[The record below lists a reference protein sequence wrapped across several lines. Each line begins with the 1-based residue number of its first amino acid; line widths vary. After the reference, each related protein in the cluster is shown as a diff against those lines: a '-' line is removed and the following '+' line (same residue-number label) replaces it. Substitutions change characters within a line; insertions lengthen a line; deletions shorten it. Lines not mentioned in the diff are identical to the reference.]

1 MAAKAMIA
9 QCVISP
15 WWARC
20 SDHAPANSVRLLAKR
35 SAISTIF
42 AAGMPV
48 IFAAHSGVLGGV
60 PSASLPSR

>member
-1 MAAKAMIA
+1 MIA
-9 QCVISP
+9 QWLISP

-20 SDHAPANSVRLLAKR
+20 SDHAPANWVRLLANS

-48 IFAAHSGVLGGV
+48 IFAAHSGVLAGV
-60 PSASLPSR
+60 SSASLPSR